1 MYTSYGP
8 HGSNRKQP
16 EKVALATISVGR
28 ELTDVGMGN
37 PNRATLTQ
45 NTVLTNRRLDAWMQK
60 KKSHLPRVMLKNV
73 LHLGVF

>member
-45 NTVLTNRRLDAWMQK
+45 NTVLTNKRLDA
-60 KKSHLPRVMLKNV
+60 
-73 LHLGVF
+73 